1 MLKKERI
8 KSDVYSLDGLRSL
21 FREIADLLNDNKK
34 RGLNIQAV
42 VKSPE
47 KSNPQLRYLFGV
59 VYEAIQRRWQED
71 GNDHS
76 IEYIDAFFKDMFL
89 YEYRDGVKYIL
100 SKRNTSQ
107 LQMMN
112 YIERVRMWAND
123 NLQLYIE
130 PSPIVVK

>member
-8 KSDVYSLDGLRSL
+8 KSDVYTLDGLRAL
-21 FREIADLLNDNKK
+21 FREMADLLNDNKK
-34 RGLNIQAV
+34 RGLNILAV
-42 VKSPE
+42 VKSPQ

-59 VYEAIQRRWQED
+59 VYSSIQRRWQED

-89 YEYRDGVKYIL
+89 YEYVDGVKHIL
-100 SKRNTSQ
+100 AKRDTTQ

-112 YIERVRMWAND
+112 YIEQIRAWAND

-130 PSPIVVK
+130 PAPVVV

>member
-8 KSDVYSLDGLRSL
+8 KSDVYSMDGLRSL
-21 FREIADLLNDNKK
+21 FREIADLLTENKK
-34 RGLNIQAV
+34 RGLNILAV

-59 VYEAIQRRWQED
+59 VYASIQRRWAED

-89 YEYRDGVKYIL
+89 YEYVDGVKRIL
-100 SKRNTSQ
+100 SKRNTTQ
-107 LQMMN
+107 
-112 YIERVRMWAND
+112 
-123 NLQLYIE
+123 
-130 PSPIVVK
+130 

>member
-8 KSDVYSLDGLRSL
+8 KSDVYSMDGLRSL
-21 FREIADLLNDNKK
+21 FREIADLLTENKK
-34 RGLNIQAV
+34 RGLNILAV

-59 VYEAIQRRWQED
+59 VYASIQRRLQED

-89 YEYRDGVKYIL
+89 YEYVDGVKRIL
-100 SKRNTSQ
+100 SKRNTTQ

-112 YIERVRMWAND
+112 YIEQVRMWAND

-130 PSPIVVK
+130 PAPSVV